1 MFFCRILLDN
11 LQSIIDI
18 SLYLLVL
25 INSLRIEA
33 SKALGMV
40 NALQHTIVWVF
51 LRWWDLNHSTV
62 ASQDSLLWSLPR
74 QYCISLFVVIKKDK
88 KYLTVSLKNT
98 RFCTLMTVV
107 C

>member
-1 MFFCRILLDN
+1 MSLFFCRILLDN

-40 NALQHTIVWVF
+40 NA
-51 LRWWDLNHSTV
+51 N
-62 ASQDSLLWSLPR
+62 SLGIFKVVGFES
-74 QYCISLFVVIKKDK
+74 QYCSQSGFIALVTAQAV
-88 KYLTVSLKNT
+88 L
-98 RFCTLMTVV
+98 RFFIC
-107 C
+107 CH